1 MKCSKCGTE
10 NLQNS
15 NFCSKCGNILNNNV
29 TTNNVEN
36 IETLGMNIND
46 LSNQIFMIIILN

>member
-36 IETLGMNIND
+36 IETLKHRKKPEVSGFM
-46 LSNQIFMIIILN
+46 SNLEQ